1 MRPTA
6 VAATMPETAAIIIAL
21 ATLSAA
27 TVAAIGA
34 TGLLMWVT
42 GF

>member
-6 VAATMPETAAIIIAL
+6 VAATMPETTAIIIAL